1 MKLLMITW
9 TDLFNGIGE
18 FFYWCFKVM
27 RTLGQGPNIIMGSI
41 VIFLL
46 AYWCV
51 KIVQQ
56 NRKAAETGTYK

>member
-9 TDLFNGIGE
+9 TDLFNGIGD
-18 FFYWCFKVM
+18 FSYWCFKGI
-27 RTLGQGPNIIMGSI
+27 RALGQGPNIIMGGI

-46 AYWCV
+46 AYWTV

-56 NRKAAETGTYK
+56 NKKAVQDGTYK